1 MSIYRSIRFN
11 FRPVFKKRV
20 LTCFQFA
27 SNIFSPFFS
36 RAEIAKSSFSNLNNL
51 FVRRIILVDFC
62 RTGLEWNFNLEQI
75 IPPLNYSKI
84 RSNIFLSHVHT
95 NIPLVK
101 FIFNLWERFYRLWNK
116 DNYIKFNSMLFSF
129 DQDSIKSYRIGLLNK
144 LIATL
149 FSLFFFLSFFANKL
163 SRLFSTISSNNV
175 IDQRVT

>member
-1 MSIYRSIRFN
+1 MFPICFEYFLPRFLASRN
-11 FRPVFKKRV
+11 REEFVFEFK
-20 LTCFQFA
+20 QFVCP
-27 SNIFSPFFS
+27 SNH
-36 RAEIAKSSFSNLNNL
+36 LG
-51 FVRRIILVDFC
+51 

-101 FIFNLWERFYRLWNK
+101 FIFNLWDFIASEIK
-116 DNYIKFNSMLFSF
+116 TIIKFNSMLFSF

-149 FSLFFFLSFFANKL
+149 FSLLFFLSFFANKL